1 MTGRPSEFEFID
13 TMLAPLA
20 AGYAGAL
27 GLGDD
32 AAVIDVRPGYQ
43 LAITKDALVAGVHFF
58 SDDPP
63 EDIAAKMLRVNLSD
77 LAAMGARP
85 IGYLTALMLPDWIDR
100 EWLER
105 FVAGLAADQR
115 QFDVHLVGGDTAST
129 PGPLALTVTAFGDV
143 RAGQALLR
151 SGARPGDRVV
161 VSGTIGDG
169 ALGLAVIQGRLTGLS
184 DPDRQYLIGRYRRPR
199 PRVGL
204 GLALAG
210 VASAA
215 IDVSDG
221 LIADLGHICARSNA
235 GARIRAQDLPLSPAA
250 RAALDRDP
258 DLIETV
264 LTGGDDY
271 ELCLAVPAAR
281 RGSLPALAS
290 GQDAPLTDIG
300 EIVTGAGVVAIGK
313 DGRGL
318 RFKATGFRHF

>member
-1 MTGRPSEFEFID
+1 MTERLGEFEFIE

-32 AAVIDVRPGYQ
+32 AALIDVRPGHQ
-43 LAITKDALVAGVHFF
+43 LVITKDVLVAGVHFLAE
-58 SDDPP
+58 DPP
-63 EDIAAKMLRVNLSD
+63 EDIAAKALRVNLSD

-85 IGYLTALMLPDWIDR
+85 IGYLTALMLPDSIDR
-100 EWLER
+100 EWLDR

-115 QFDVHLVGGDTAST
+115 RFGVHLVGGDTAST
-129 PGPLALTVTAFGDV
+129 PGPLGLSVTAFGEV
-143 RAGQALLR
+143 QAGRALTRA
-151 SGARPGDRVV
+151 GARPGDRVL

-169 ALGLAVIQGRLTGLS
+169 ALGLAAAQGRLPGAS
-184 DPDRQYLIGRYRRPR
+184 DADRRFLIDRYRRPQ
-199 PRVGL
+199 PRIGL
-204 GLALAG
+204 GQALVG

-221 LIADLGHICARSNA
+221 LIADLGHICARSKV
-235 GARIRAQDLPLSPAA
+235 GARVGADHVPLSPAA

-258 DLIETV
+258 ALIETV

-271 ELCLAVPAAR
+271 ELCVAVPAAR
-281 RGSLPALAS
+281 RGSLPAPT
-290 GQDAPLTDIG
+290 GEVPLTDIG
-300 EIVTGAGVVAIGK
+300 EIVAGAGVTAVDR

-318 RFKATGFRHF
+318 HFKSPGFRHF